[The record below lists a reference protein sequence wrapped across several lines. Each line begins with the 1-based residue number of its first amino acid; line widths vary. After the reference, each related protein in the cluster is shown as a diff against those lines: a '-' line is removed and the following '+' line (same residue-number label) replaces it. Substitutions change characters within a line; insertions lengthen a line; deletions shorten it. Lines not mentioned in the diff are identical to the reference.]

1 MEKYDL
7 LIVGSGIVGSS
18 LAFYSSKNNKKV
30 LIVEKNFTGFNS
42 SGNAQGGLAPYLGT
56 DNSTKKLHDNSYS
69 LHKEF
74 KKLFRNY
81 TEINPNYDE
90 KRLIHIIDS
99 AEEKELLLNNFEYK
113 INNDLNFIK
122 NFEPKLKKINHGV
135 IIFDD
140 YMEVDSFNLTN
151 SFLSSSLNMGAKI
164 ITHDFKIENLQFNKN
179 KLESFSTNDERFF
192 IKNVAITAG
201 PWTSEIA
208 KNNDHI
214 NVKPLKGQLLK
225 FKTSQDFNNS
235 ISWGKDYATKK
246 KDDLLWIG
254 TTEEDVKFTEGKT
267 EEAKVKILNSFNE
280 MFNGFD
286 DLNLIDHTACF
297 RPYSENNIPVIKKS
311 DKLANIFYGSGAGRN
326 GIKLGPGMGEKLY
339 QEIFN

>member
-56 DNSTKKLHDNSYS
+56 DNSIKKLHDNSFS

-74 KKLFRNY
+74 KNIFQNY
-81 TEINPNYDE
+81 TEIDPGYDE
-90 KRLIHIIDS
+90 KRLIHVINS
-99 AEEKELLLNNFEYK
+99 ADEKESLSNNFDYK
-113 INNDLNFIK
+113 INNDLNSIK
-122 NFEPKLKKINHGV
+122 ELEPNLKKIDDGV
-135 IIFDD
+135 IVFDD
-140 YMEVDSFNLTN
+140 YMEVNSFNLTN
-151 SFLSSSLNMGAKI
+151 SLMNSSLNMGAKLI
-164 ITHDFKIENLQFNKN
+164 NYDFKIENLQFNKN
-179 KLESFSTNDERFF
+179 KVDTFVTNNEKFL

-201 PWTSEIA
+201 PWTFEIA

-225 FKTSQDFNNS
+225 FKTSESFNNS

-254 TTEEDVKFTEGKT
+254 TTEEDVGFKEGKT
-267 EEAKVKILNSFNE
+267 EEAKVKILNSFYE

-297 RPYSENNIPVIKKS
+297 RPFSNNNVPIIKKS
-311 DKLANIFYGSGAGRN
+311 DRLSNLFYGSGAGRN
-326 GIKLGPGMGEKLY
+326 GIKLGPGMGHKLY
-339 QEIFN
+339 QKIFG

>member
-7 LIVGSGIVGSS
+7 LIVGSGVVGSS
-18 LAFYSSKNNKKV
+18 LAFYSAKNNKKV

-56 DNSTKKLHDNSYS
+56 DNSIKKLHDNSYF

-74 KKLFRNY
+74 KNIFQNY
-81 TEINPNYDE
+81 TEINPNYNE
-90 KRLIHIIDS
+90 KRLIHIINS
-99 AEEKELLLNNFEYK
+99 AEEKKSLSNNFGYK

-122 NFEPKLKKINHGV
+122 NFEPNLKKINHGA

-151 SFLSSSLNMGAKI
+151 SLMSSSLNMGAKYI
-164 ITHDFKIENLQFNKN
+164 NYDFKIENLQFNKN
-179 KLESFSTNDERFF
+179 NVDSFSTIDEKFM

-208 KNNDHI
+208 KNHDHL

-246 KDDLLWIG
+246 MDSLLWIG

-297 RPYSENNIPVIKKS
+297 RPYSENNIPIIKKS
-311 DKLANIFYGSGAGRN
+311 DKLTNLFYGSGSGRN
-326 GIKLGPGMGEKLY
+326 GIKLGLGMGEKLY
-339 QEIFN
+339 QKIFS